1 MSSGNTD
8 KSPSPGKSGKPTN
21 APNHSATY
29 LRKKQIGKSIN
40 IISKDLCLYHGKLP
54 QDARPIPFTP
64 ECKDKGLRVG
74 KQVK

>member
-8 KSPSPGKSGKPTN
+8 KSPSPGKCGKPTN

-29 LRKKQIGKSIN
+29 LRKEQIGKSIN
-40 IISKDLCLYHGKLP
+40 IISKDLCPHHDMLP
-54 QDARPIPFTP
+54 QDLPLIPFALKHI
-64 ECKDKGLRVG
+64 EKEFRAG